1 MSSPLAASRSEV
13 RRHTRQ
19 QRATARASCRR
30 RRADPVMG
38 IARCRL
44 EQARSTRPQSR
55 AWQVW
60 LQRFHRGIGVTLR
73 NPDMLPKSDS
83 LRDGM
88 GTSTIAFA
96 FAHRFYTNVDFH
108 SLCGRMSLFLWEA
121 SSRRGSKGECHFRLG
136 ANRAGSCRSASLVA
150 ADQIARPLER
160 CEPASTRG
168 PAEAAALPGRST
180 PAPTSALSA
189 WHLQDAEE
197 KG

>member
-1 MSSPLAASRSEV
+1 M

-121 SSRRGSKGECHFRLG
+121 SSRRGSKGECHFRPGSQSRGIVSLSESRRSRPDS
-136 ANRAGSCRSASLVA
+136 ATPRTVRARQHPRASGSRSSPRAVHTGSNLSPKRLALAGCR
-150 ADQIARPLER
+150 RKR
-160 CEPASTRG
+160 MRTMM
-168 PAEAAALPGRST
+168 T
-180 PAPTSALSA
+180 
-189 WHLQDAEE
+189 
-197 KG
+197 